1 MKKILIALDYNPTA
15 QKVAETGYE
24 FAKEMHAEITL
35 LHVIS
40 DPVYYSSSVYSP
52 IMGFGGYVGI
62 DFLQKD
68 ITDELIKSSYSF
80 LSKTIIHLGDKTIHT
95 RVTVGNVADSILA
108 LSKEIHTDI
117 IIMGSHSRK
126 WLEAIVIGSAA
137 EKVLRQTTIPLL
149 IIPTKKRD

>member
-24 FAKEMHAEITL
+24 FAKEMNAEITL

-80 LSKTIIHLGDKTIHT
+80 LSNTIIHLGDKTIHT

>member
-24 FAKEMHAEITL
+24 FAKEMNAEITL

-80 LSKTIIHLGDKTIHT
+80 LSKTIIHLSDKTIHT

>member
-1 MKKILIALDYNPTA
+1 MKEILIALDYNPTA